1 MGVRCVLLWTGGCVF
16 GVCGLFVGVRRV
28 FVWGMCVLCVF
39 VCMWYCVC
47 GFCVG
52 CVYVVCVVC
61 FCVVCVGQ
69 WCGVCV

>member
-39 VCMWYCVC
+39 VCMW
-47 GFCVG
+47 
-52 CVYVVCVVC
+52 
-61 FCVVCVGQ
+61 
-69 WCGVCV
+69 